1 MYFMIGDSGYD
12 NILRKNFAGR
22 FERLSKSLWCH
33 LIVPDNLFGRRG
45 IRINIIILIN
55 AQFDLD
61 VFRIDVVV

>member
-1 MYFMIGDSGYD
+1 MIGDSGYD

-22 FERLSKSLWCH
+22 FERLSKSLCH